1 MKTAANHIGRFLLG
15 LLLKFIGII
24 LLPIVSLAATIHYL
38 ATLKKRRKNIGEIL
52 TENGEQSKQIGVGY
66 DILGNIVGGE
76 FFNWLFLKKKSQF
89 PFGIAG
95 EKMSTVLEL
104 NFKLDNLNEW
114 GLNLRHDLNTLE
126 FDHCEKSLEF
136 DINKALNFIEKYKKI
151 QAKFETMERTKEF
164 ERKYK
169 TR

>member
-1 MKTAANHIGRFLLG
+1 MKAATHIWRFLLG
-15 LLLKFIGII
+15 LLLKCIGII

-38 ATLKKRRKNIGEIL
+38 ATLKNRRKNIGEIL
-52 TENGEQSKQIGVGY
+52 TENGEAFKQTGVGY

-95 EKMSTVLEL
+95 EKMSTVFEL

-114 GLNLRHDLNTLE
+114 GLNFRHDLNNLE
-126 FDHCEKSLEF
+126 FDHCEQSLQH
-136 DINKALNFIEKYKKI
+136 DLNKALNFIDKYKKI
-151 QAKFETMERTKEF
+151 QAEYETIEGTKEF
-164 ERKYK
+164 MAKYN
-169 TR
+169 

>member
-1 MKTAANHIGRFLLG
+1 MKAAATHIGRFLLG

-24 LLPIVSLAATIHYL
+24 LLPMVSLAATIHYL

-52 TENGEQSKQIGVGY
+52 TENGEQAKQTGVGY

-89 PFGIAG
+89 PFGVEG
-95 EKMSTVLEL
+95 EKMSTVFEL

-114 GLNLRHDLNTLE
+114 GLNFRHDLNNLE
-126 FDHCEKSLEF
+126 FDHCEQSLQH
-136 DINKALNFIEKYKKI
+136 DLNKALNFIDKYKKI
-151 QAKFETMERTKEF
+151 QAEYETIEGTKEF
-164 ERKYK
+164 LAKYN
-169 TR
+169 